1 MVRLKIKNTL
11 VLLFYLFA
19 FLTTVF
25 RIIQTVSILSTV
37 NAKIMEMELPDQ
49 DELGTESISDS
60 LSVVFTTAMG
70 LVIVATM
77 YKIAVS
83 LQMLMEELTPWEHKV
98 RKVRFYIASA
108 IGGLLVCGEA
118 SMVYT
123 QILIKGSTEV
133 LINVIIYSSLCVL
146 FALTM
151 AFLLKKL
158 NKMDRPGL
166 SQERKK
172 IVN

>member
-83 LQMLMEELTPWEHKV
+83 LQMLMEELTP
-98 RKVRFYIASA
+98 
-108 IGGLLVCGEA
+108 
-118 SMVYT
+118 
-123 QILIKGSTEV
+123 
-133 LINVIIYSSLCVL
+133 
-146 FALTM
+146 
-151 AFLLKKL
+151 
-158 NKMDRPGL
+158 
-166 SQERKK
+166 
-172 IVN
+172 